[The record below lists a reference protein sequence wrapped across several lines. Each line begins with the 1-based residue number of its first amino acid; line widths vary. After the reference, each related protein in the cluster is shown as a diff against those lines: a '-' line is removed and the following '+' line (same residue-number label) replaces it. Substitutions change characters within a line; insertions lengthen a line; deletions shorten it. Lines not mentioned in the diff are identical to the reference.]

1 MDQIVTAQ
9 FTHPYGTALVAAT
22 EMGVVRIAFD
32 RDDRAE
38 IDRELAALGTV
49 RDDPQ
54 ALADTLDWLA
64 GAVAGTADGP
74 TPACDLR
81 LVSTP
86 FARDVLAAIEAVPA
100 GRTIS
105 YAELA
110 AAAGR
115 PRAVRAAAHVCA
127 TNPVPLVIGCHRI
140 VRSDGTAG
148 EYGGGRELKT
158 HLIARERVAATG

>member
-1 MDQIVTAQ
+1 MDGIVTAQ

-22 EMGVVRIAFD
+22 ETGVVRIAFD

-49 RDDPQ
+49 REDPQ
-54 ALADTLDWLA
+54 ALANTLDWLA
-64 GAVAGTADGP
+64 GAVAGTPDGP

-81 LVSTP
+81 LVSTS

-115 PRAVRAAAHVCA
+115 PRAVRAVAHVCA

-140 VRSDGTAG
+140 VRSDGSAG

-158 HLIARERVAATG
+158 HLITSERVAAAG

>member
-1 MDQIVTAQ
+1 MQQIVTARL
-9 FTHPYGTALVAAT
+9 THPFGTALVAAT
-22 EMGVVRIAFD
+22 DAGVVRIAFD

-38 IDRELAALGTV
+38 VDQELAALGTV
-49 RDDPQ
+49 HEDPE

-64 GAVAGTADGP
+64 GAVDGRPEGP

-86 FARDVLAAIEAVPA
+86 FARDVLAAIDAVPA
-100 GRTIS
+100 GQTIS

-115 PRAVRAAAHVCA
+115 PRAIRAAAHVCA

-140 VRSDGTAG
+140 VRSDGRAG
-148 EYGGGRELKT
+148 DYGGGRELKM
-158 HLIARERVAATG
+158 HLIAREQIAVAG

>member
-1 MDQIVTAQ
+1 MDEVVTAQ
-9 FTHPYGTALVAAT
+9 LTHPFGTALVAAT
-22 EMGVVRIAFD
+22 DTGVVRIAFD
-32 RDDRAE
+32 RDDRAGV
-38 IDRELAALGTV
+38 DRELAALGTV
-49 RDDPQ
+49 REDPE
-54 ALADTLDWLA
+54 ALAATLDWLA
-64 GAVAGTADGP
+64 GALEGSPDGP
-74 TPACDLR
+74 APAYDLR

-86 FARDVLAAIEAVPA
+86 FARDVLAAIDAVPA

-158 HLIARERVAATG
+158 HLITREQVAGAG

>member
-1 MDQIVTAQ
+1 MEEIVTAQ

-22 EMGVVRIAFD
+22 GTGVVRIAFD

-38 IDRELAALGTV
+38 VDRELAALGTV
-49 RDDPQ
+49 HEDPQ
-54 ALADTLDWLA
+54 ALADTLGWLA
-64 GAVAGTADGP
+64 GALEGSPNGP

-100 GRTIS
+100 GQTIS

-127 TNPVPLVIGCHRI
+127 TNPVPLVIGCHRV
-140 VRSDGTAG
+140 VRSDGSTG

-158 HLIARERVAATG
+158 HLIAREQVAATG